1 VPAYK
6 DVRTFAVDRIK
17 AVSLEK
23 QTFVPKERI
32 ADEAFA
38 NSLGVNTGPAAKVE
52 IEFDPRVA
60 PYVGARV
67 WHASQQVRDEAGGT
81 LVLSMNVC
89 HDWALRS
96 WILSWGPFARVRS
109 PRALASELQKD
120 LQASLDR
127 YLKGE

>member
-1 VPAYK
+1 
-6 DVRTFAVDRIK
+6 
-17 AVSLEK
+17 
-23 QTFVPKERI
+23 
-32 ADEAFA
+32 
-38 NSLGVNTGPAAKVE
+38 
-52 IEFDPRVA
+52 
-60 PYVGARV
+60 
-67 WHASQQVRDEAGGT
+67 VRDEAGGT